1 VHTSLTDGDGVGG
14 RGAEVETV
22 QARANDKKGSDN
34 VFKSR
39 GERGSWWRQGRQRGR
54 EPVGAT
60 EFGGDPVTGM
70 GACGA
75 GGFGQH

>member
-1 VHTSLTDGDGVGG
+1 VHTALTDGDGVNG

-60 EFGGDPVTGM
+60 EVGGDPVAGR

-75 GGFGQH
+75 GGLGQH